1 MPPRVKPRNYNRIT
15 NADNSGDDSRS
26 RESQDRRSAERS
38 RTSESD
44 ASRARK
50 EGRNR
55 GKRSRGRS
63 RSRHEKKSPVLRRA
77 RRERQERSRREKD
90 PKQEGVPEPEPTG
103 KGDDSAPAKTKE
115 EAGSSN
121 REKAERRKETRKD
134 RSGRKD
140 KEKGGPLRI
149 ELPAFKEEKDK
160 QKKGKA
166 RNAPAQTIS
175 RLKRRRKQ
183 HHRAVGLATSIV
195 GVDCWAKIPLR
206 NQVACQSRLPKSL
219 KPQMVKRQHQVKE
232 RLQVGDKGRSSSLHP
247 GAKCYDSRAAAA
259 FPGSPA
265 LASYMS
271 SNASLLN
278 LSTEGL
284 IMTRKTAVQSQ
295 GDLRRSGMP
304 RADEQLKML
313 RDGILS
319 GDLTRLEELVH
330 VVDELEAKADL
341 NTREGR
347 QSLGDFSL
355 AFRECGRAAREAA
368 KDEKLTDHKG
378 QLRIAL
384 WPWIVPPRRLTVHHD
399 EKLSN
404 QVIGEL
410 KKHNLFIDVKI
421 RNAPLA
427 LDLVRKQPKESY
439 DRETSLRGTRVI
451 ALALKEDAY
460 DLMTKHNE
468 QVTSAGSIL
477 TLLLKLRTAVMKTD
491 HQKVIES
498 CKSLG
503 LPYTSHDGKVVC
515 KPSPHVSKLMAHFA
529 ECYFTHGPEEGA
541 QRTRLICK
549 SIDSP
554 NGPDGLSP
562 DEKKEIHEMNEG
574 SLHTVWRG
582 FCSESSPETVRGW
595 PVRLAYGRTSVLQP
609 IKVKSTRPLWFR
621 QSNVSLSQLGRVA
634 FFQVGPPH
642 LRNCSR
648 QRGSWTGMH
657 TIVYTGK
664 CVILGTAPFSIQRI

>member
-1 MPPRVKPRNYNRIT
+1 MYRKARKIQKATASSTERFTMQTWRQSEHMSANLAWKPSPTVCRVVRTQWLTGFSTWVGYPRALPRQHGLLQNSPVPPRVKPRNYNRIT

-330 VVDELEAKADL
+330 VVDELKQKQIWTQERVANRLA
-341 NTREGR
+341 T
-347 QSLGDFSL
+347 SLLHS
-355 AFRECGRAAREAA
+355 ENVE
-368 KDEKLTDHKG
+368 E
-378 QLRIAL
+378 Q
-384 WPWIVPPRRLTVHHD
+384 
-399 EKLSN
+399 
-404 QVIGEL
+404 
-410 KKHNLFIDVKI
+410 
-421 RNAPLA
+421 
-427 LDLVRKQPKESY
+427 LVRRPRTKS
-439 DRETSLRGTRVI
+439 SLI
-451 ALALKEDAY
+451 
-460 DLMTKHNE
+460 TK
-468 QVTSAGSIL
+468 
-477 TLLLKLRTAVMKTD
+477 
-491 HQKVIES
+491 
-498 CKSLG
+498 
-503 LPYTSHDGKVVC
+503 
-515 KPSPHVSKLMAHFA
+515 VSWELH
-529 ECYFTHGPEEGA
+529 CGHG
-541 QRTRLICK
+541 
-549 SIDSP
+549 
-554 NGPDGLSP
+554 
-562 DEKKEIHEMNEG
+562 
-574 SLHTVWRG
+574 
-582 FCSESSPETVRGW
+582 
-595 PVRLAYGRTSVLQP
+595 
-609 IKVKSTRPLWFR
+609 
-621 QSNVSLSQLGRVA
+621 
-634 FFQVGPPH
+634 
-642 LRNCSR
+642 
-648 QRGSWTGMH
+648 
-657 TIVYTGK
+657 
-664 CVILGTAPFSIQRI
+664 